1 MEEGE
6 KMDKDM
12 DMSDGKMNME
22 GGGGMGMMGGGM
34 GGGMMLSMAHPI
46 HLHGQQFQ
54 VLSREIEGMRQEEY
68 KTVKDGFIDTGWK
81 DTVLVMPGEEIVI
94 AKPFQD
100 YKGLFLYHCHNL
112 EHEDLGMMRQFYI
125 G

>member
-1 MEEGE
+1 MKEGE

-12 DMSDGKMNME
+12 DMSGGNMKM
-22 GGGGMGMMGGGM
+22 GGGMGMMGGGM
-34 GGGMMLSMAHPI
+34 MMSMAHPI

-68 KTVKDGFIDTGWK
+68 KTVKEGFLDTGWK

-125 G
+125 S